1 MKFDIITIFPKIFD
15 SYFNE
20 SILARARKNG
30 LIQIKIHNLRDYTAD
45 KHKSVDDS
53 PYGGG
58 PGMVMR
64 ADVIAKAIT
73 KIKSQK
79 SNLKSKVI
87 LFSPASKKFT
97 QKDAQRLSKYGQ
109 LIFVCGRYE
118 GVDCRAEK
126 YIADEVFSIGD
137 FVLSG
142 GEIPAMTV
150 IESVSRLIKG
160 VLGKSESIEEKRYG
174 IGVPVFTRPEEV
186 VIKGKKRAVP
196 KILMSGDHKKIE
208 EWRKSQTKT
217 PA

>member
-1 MKFDIITIFPKIFD
+1 MKFEIITIFPKIFD
-15 SYFNE
+15 SYFGE
-20 SILARARKNG
+20 SILARARKKK
-30 LIQIKIHNLRDYTAD
+30 LIQIKVHNLRDYTAD
-45 KHKSVDDS
+45 KHKTVDDS

-87 LFSPASKKFT
+87 LFSPAGKKFT

-142 GEIPAMTV
+142 GEIPAMAV
-150 IESVSRLIKG
+150 VEAVSRLIPG

-174 IGVPVFTRPEEV
+174 VGVPVYTRPEVLEY
-186 VIKGKKRAVP
+186 KGKKYRVP
-196 KILMSGDHKKIE
+196 KVLLSGNHRKIA
-208 EWRKSQTKT
+208 EWRESRRSV
-217 PA
+217 

>member
-1 MKFDIITIFPKIFD
+1 MKFEIITIFPKIFD
-15 SYFNE
+15 SYFGE
-20 SILARARKNG
+20 SILARARKKK
-30 LIQIKIHNLRDYTAD
+30 LIQIKVHNLRDYTAD
-45 KHKSVDDS
+45 KHKTVDDS

-79 SNLKSKVI
+79 SNLKSNVI
-87 LFSPASKKFT
+87 LFSPAGKKFT

-142 GEIPAMTV
+142 GEIPAMAV
-150 IESVSRLIKG
+150 VEAVSRLIPG

-174 IGVPVFTRPEEV
+174 VGVPVYTRPEVLEY
-186 VIKGKKRAVP
+186 KGKKYRVP
-196 KILMSGDHKKIE
+196 KVLLSGNHRKIA
-208 EWRKSQTKT
+208 EWRESRRSV
-217 PA
+217 

>member
-1 MKFDIITIFPKIFD
+1 MKFEIITIFPKIFD
-15 SYFNE
+15 SYFGE
-20 SILARARKNG
+20 SILARARKKK
-30 LIQIKIHNLRDYTAD
+30 LIQIKVHNLRDYTAD
-45 KHKSVDDS
+45 KHKTVDDS

-142 GEIPAMTV
+142 GEIPAMAV
-150 IESVSRLIKG
+150 VEAVSRLIPG

-174 IGVPVFTRPEEV
+174 VGVPVYTRPEVLEY
-186 VIKGKKRAVP
+186 KGKKYRVP
-196 KILMSGDHKKIE
+196 KVLLSGNHRKIA
-208 EWRKSQTKT
+208 EWRESRRSV
-217 PA
+217 